1 MNNEVNPRVMYCL
14 DNIKIEKLS
23 DRKLS
28 VVIDIPVYIGDVKI
42 SSINLRIRYVED
54 FSNTNSACYFLAP
67 NDASILKVSQ
77 RFGIKMKRI
86 IVKFKPLDFK
96 YKDKLYVISL
106 IDRFILDDKKW
117 SRDYLLKTLLD

>member
-1 MNNEVNPRVMYCL
+1 MLVTELPKTALPALILPNVLIVATL
-14 DNIKIEKLS
+14 FVTDAL
-23 DRKLS
+23 LA
-28 VVIDIPVYIGDVKI
+28 
-42 SSINLRIRYVED
+42 
-54 FSNTNSACYFLAP
+54 NTNSACYFLAP